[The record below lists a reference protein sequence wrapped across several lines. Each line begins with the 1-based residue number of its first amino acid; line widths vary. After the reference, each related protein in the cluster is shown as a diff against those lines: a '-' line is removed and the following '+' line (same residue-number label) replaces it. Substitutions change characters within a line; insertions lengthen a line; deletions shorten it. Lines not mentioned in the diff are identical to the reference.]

1 MGLVNPRGDYSHFQ
15 GFPLAIVYVMNIIE
29 ITYLLSAC
37 WVFIFILW
45 MYLKYRMRHLPSL
58 EELILEQDKLCEEML
73 ILNNEFMAIL
83 NKQKTE
89 LDNEMEGLLRDYD
102 EPDKTFH

>member
-1 MGLVNPRGDYSHFQ
+1 MLINE
-15 GFPLAIVYVMNIIE
+15 LI
-29 ITYLLSAC
+29 YLLMAC
-37 WVFIFILW
+37 MAVLSVSWIF
-45 MYLKYRMRHLPSL
+45 LKYRMRHLPSV
-58 EELILEQDKLCEEML
+58 EELILVQKSICKDML
-73 ILNNEFMAIL
+73 VLNNESMAIL